1 MQAALKF
8 FNFPFNGVGG
18 QGANKIGIK
27 LPDRTSDQLSGDENG
42 FMEIMAALTRMPL
55 QELKTSLAQLDWV
68 PVEDSA
74 GEFAPLID
82 LTDPAS
88 CNSSMLQMLLLR
100 QGSDGQTP
108 PLPSQV
114 PVGQADGHVDPG
126 KNASVLEIIKT
137 PTDADVQQLSSTADG
152 QGRQAQGGPPRAVPT
167 QVMPPD
173 GTPRSEPALT
183 AWQNDAAADQNAV
196 LPTSKGA
203 RLALADRAAETA
215 GQSVGQAADK
225 TNTAALPTDPKP
237 LLSSTLKEWLGN
249 PTPGQGKPLSGES
262 LGRQAVSDHLTSGAQ
277 PFQAESS
284 EHPILQERSQHNDR
298 FVSAVSDRQAVLAQ
312 KMPGEIVAVAQEAG
326 LKVGEKAKQQPL
338 HRAVGID
345 ASPAMREDQFVVK
358 ASAGVEMQLSSNT
371 SREGAPSFDSPLNTT
386 APHTVDASGA
396 PTETT
401 PFGHKDAQTDV
412 IRQIVQRMTLKNGR
426 QQSQMVIRLK
436 PDFLGNVRLQVT
448 TEGQQ
453 VMVRMDAEST
463 AVKEIVEQN
472 MAHLKAE
479 LHQHGLQI
487 EKFDVF
493 VGNNNDGWSSG
504 QQQAAF
510 RQAFKHSG
518 QPFNG
523 AQPDDESSDRS
534 GDSDNHGPRARTIS
548 TSEVD
553 YFV

>member
-8 FNFPFNGVGG
+8 FDFPFNSAGG

-27 LPDRTSDQLSGDENG
+27 LPDRTLDQLSGDENG
-42 FMEIMAALTRMPL
+42 FMEIMAALTKIPL

-88 CNSSMLQMLLLR
+88 CNSSMLQMLLLQ

-114 PVGQADGHVDPG
+114 SVGQADGHIDAG
-126 KNASVLEIIKT
+126 KNTSVLEMIKT
-137 PTDADVQQLSSTADG
+137 AEG
-152 QGRQAQGGPPRAVPT
+152 QRQQAQDGPPRAVPT

-196 LPTSKGA
+196 LPTFKGA

-215 GQSVGQAADK
+215 GQSVEQAADK
-225 TNTAALPTDPKP
+225 TNTASLPSDPKP
-237 LLSSTLKEWLGN
+237 LLSSTLKKWLGN
-249 PTPGQGKPLSGES
+249 QTPGQGKPLSGES
-262 LGRQAVSDHLTSGAQ
+262 LGRQ

-284 EHPILQERSQHNDR
+284 EHTILQERSQPNDR
-298 FVSAVSDRQAVLAQ
+298 FVSAVSDRQAALAQ

-345 ASPAMREDQFVVK
+345 ASPAMREEQFVVK

-371 SREGAPSFDSPLNTT
+371 SREGAPSFDSQLNTT

-453 VMVRMDAEST
+453 VMVRMDAESA

-493 VGNNNDGWSSG
+493 VGNNNDGWSNG

-518 QPFNG
+518 RTFND
-523 AQPDDESSDRS
+523 AQPDDESLDRS
-534 GDSDNHGPRARTIS
+534 DDSDNHGPRARTIT